1 MPSLREYLKRRRGEI
16 RAESERLAQQRDK
29 LQNQLHSV
37 LARLGELDRESTE
50 LDQAAEAVGVEPDA
64 QPALAL
70 QPAVERQSL
79 PCTIK
84 EAVLHVLADAPGG
97 MTSQAIL
104 DQINT
109 RFFSG
114 RIERTSFSPE
124 LSRLKSEHKVRRR
137 GELWELAAKGSAT
150 PGFDDSGD
158 VPPRAGRRRSASGR
172 RIPRRPRRRQ
182 SDRGQSSVLSEI
194 GSLRTERGEPETNS
208 GSPSTSIKVLDPS
221 GDCRSSRE

>member
-1 MPSLREYLKRRRGEI
+1 VPSLHEYLKRRRGEI
-16 RAESERLAQQRDK
+16 RAESERLAHQRDK
-29 LQNQLHSV
+29 LQNQLHA
-37 LARLGELDRESTE
+37 LRARLDELDRESTE
-50 LDQAAEAVGVEPDA
+50 LDQAAEAVGVELDT

-70 QPAVERQSL
+70 PPTVGGRGL

-84 EAVLHVLADAPGG
+84 EAVLHVLSDAPGG

-137 GELWELAAKGSAT
+137 GELWELAPKGNVT
-150 PGFDDSGD
+150 PGSDDGGD
-158 VPPRAGRRRSASGR
+158 VPPRAGRRRSPSGR
-172 RIPRRPRRRQ
+172 RIPRRPWRRP
-182 SDRGQSSVLSEI
+182 SDRCQPSVQSEI
-194 GSLRTERGEPETNS
+194 GPLRTERGEPETNS

-221 GDCRSSRE
+221 GDSRSSRE